1 MELLDIY
8 HKEKEQSST
17 LNNIINEVKHESTS
31 HQGKATLKPPRNTRP
46 NQALIHPIT
55 LQLPKCNFF

>member
-1 MELLDIY
+1 MNPQVIFARTFALQIC
-8 HKEKEQSST
+8 
-17 LNNIINEVKHESTS
+17 